1 MLQTIRDQVKGW
13 LAVVIFSIMIIPF
26 AFWGIN
32 YYFDQSGGVIA
43 IEVNDEEITLADYQ
57 RAYQDMRQQWQTI
70 SGAPVEEAAE
80 PLIKQRAKEDLIQ
93 TELLKQAGKQAGLS
107 VGEQEVWQVIR
118 QIPAFNDDDGFN
130 MGLFEVAV
138 SRSGLTP
145 AGFLAGIKQD
155 MAIEQLRNS
164 MVATDFVTQPEISA
178 YSSIVHQTRDFSYAV
193 LSSDEL
199 KETMVVTDEQIQS
212 YYENKDRYM
221 EPEKVRIAYLVLSL
235 AKIAEEVY
243 LEEGELETY
252 FSENKHNYEVEE
264 TRKVKQILVKLPEE
278 PSEAAIDSQK
288 TKAAELYAL
297 VKEGKEL
304 QDVAVNYA
312 GEQQASVEFSE
323 FGFLTKEVLEPEVA
337 EVVFSMAAG
346 EISEPVQSRYGFHI
360 MAVDEIQVG
369 SEVTLASKREE
380 VEQDLR
386 EEKAAKQLY
395 ELTDRLAALT
405 YESHDTLE
413 VAADELGLQEQ
424 TSDFISREDPGVGI
438 VAEPGV
444 VSAAFSDEVLLEENN
459 SELLEL
465 ENGRY
470 LVLRVLEHRSPMKKP
485 LEDVRDEII
494 TRIKYEQARDRTRE
508 RGETILEQLEEGKT
522 KEELVL
528 EFPLDWKTATG
539 VTQDNENI
547 NRAVLR
553 SAFGAGIPEAGRPL
567 LEGASL
573 GTGDYTVV
581 IVYSVTRV
589 DPDTIEKD
597 ELDALRGQILQAHIT
612 STWTEFNNNLRD
624 DADITV
630 YEQTL

>member
-13 LAVVIFSIMIIPF
+13 LAVVIFTIMIIPF

-323 FGFLTKEVLEPEVA
+323 FGFLTKEVLEPEVD

-369 SEVTLASKREE
+369 SEVTLAGKREE

-465 ENGRY
+465 ENDRY

-494 TRIKYEQARDRTRE
+494 TRIKYEQASDRTRE

>member
-57 RAYQDMRQQWQTI
+57 RAYQDMRQQWQSI

-199 KETMVVTDEQIQS
+199 KETLEVTDEQIQS

-288 TKAAELYAL
+288 AKAAELYAL

-323 FGFLTKEVLEPEVA
+323 FGFLTKEVLEPEVD

-369 SEVTLASKREE
+369 SEVTLAGKREE

-539 VTQDNENI
+539 VTQDNENV

-567 LEGASL
+567 HEGASL

-581 IVYSVTRV
+581 IVYSVTRL

-630 YEQTL
+630 YEQML

>member
-130 MGLFEVAV
+130 MQLFEVAV

-199 KETMVVTDEQIQS
+199 KETLEVTDEQIQS

-288 TKAAELYAL
+288 AKADELYAL

-369 SEVTLASKREE
+369 SEVTLAGKREE

-465 ENGRY
+465 ENDRY

-485 LEDVRDEII
+485 LEDVR
-494 TRIKYEQARDRTRE
+494 
-508 RGETILEQLEEGKT
+508 G
-522 KEELVL
+522 
-528 EFPLDWKTATG
+528 
-539 VTQDNENI
+539 
-547 NRAVLR
+547 
-553 SAFGAGIPEAGRPL
+553 
-567 LEGASL
+567 
-573 GTGDYTVV
+573 
-581 IVYSVTRV
+581 
-589 DPDTIEKD
+589 
-597 ELDALRGQILQAHIT
+597 
-612 STWTEFNNNLRD
+612 
-624 DADITV
+624 
-630 YEQTL
+630 

>member
-13 LAVVIFSIMIIPF
+13 LAVVIFTIMIIPF

-107 VGEQEVWQVIR
+107 IGEQEVWQVIR

-130 MGLFEVAV
+130 MQLFEVAV

-199 KETMVVTDEQIQS
+199 KETLEVTDEQIQS

-243 LEEGELETY
+243 LEEGELGTY

-278 PSEAAIDSQK
+278 SSEAAIDSQK

-304 QDVAVNYA
+304 QDIAVNYA

-323 FGFLTKEVLEPEVA
+323 FGFLTKEVLEPEVD

-369 SEVTLASKREE
+369 SEVTLAGKREE

-465 ENGRY
+465 ENDRY

-539 VTQDNENI
+539 VTQDDENI

-553 SAFGAGIPEAGRPL
+553 SAFGAGIPEAGRPFH
-567 LEGASL
+567 EGASL

-581 IVYSVTRV
+581 IVYSATRV

-597 ELDALRGQILQAHIT
+597 ELDALRGQIRQAHIT
-612 STWTEFNNNLRD
+612 STWTEFNNNLKAN
-624 DADITV
+624 ADITV
-630 YEQTL
+630 YEEML

>member
-13 LAVVIFSIMIIPF
+13 LAVVIFTIMIIPF

-80 PLIKQRAKEDLIQ
+80 PLIKQRATEDLIQ

-118 QIPAFNDDDGFN
+118 QIPVFNDDDGFN
-130 MGLFEVAV
+130 MELFEVAV

-164 MVATDFVTQPEISA
+164 MFATDFVTQPEVSA
-178 YSSIVHQTRDFSYAV
+178 YSSIVYQTRDFSYAV

-235 AKIAEEVY
+235 ARIAEEVY

-252 FSENKHNYEVEE
+252 FSENKHNYEIEE

-288 TKAAELYAL
+288 AKADELYAL

-323 FGFLTKEVLEPEVA
+323 FGFLTKEVLEPEVD

-369 SEVTLASKREE
+369 SEVTLVGKREE

-465 ENGRY
+465 ENDRY
-470 LVLRVLEHRSPMKKP
+470 LVLRVLEHQSPMKKP

-508 RGETILEQLEEGKT
+508 RGETILEQLEEGKS

-567 LEGASL
+567 HEGASL

-581 IVYSVTRV
+581 IVYSVTQV
-589 DPDTIEKD
+589 DPDTIEKE

-612 STWTEFNNNLRD
+612 STWTEFNNNLREN
-624 DADITV
+624 ADITV

>member
-130 MGLFEVAV
+130 MELFEVAV

-243 LEEGELETY
+243 LEEGELGTY

-304 QDVAVNYA
+304 QDIAVNYA

-369 SEVTLASKREE
+369 SEVTLAGKREE

-465 ENGRY
+465 ENDRY

>member
-13 LAVVIFSIMIIPF
+13 LAVVIFTIMIIPF

-199 KETMVVTDEQIQS
+199 KETLEVTDEQIQS

-243 LEEGELETY
+243 LEEGELGAY

-323 FGFLTKEVLEPEVA
+323 FGFLTKEVLEPEVD

-369 SEVTLASKREE
+369 SEVTLAGKREE

-465 ENGRY
+465 ENDRY

-528 EFPLDWKTATG
+528 EFSLDWKTATG

-612 STWTEFNNNLRD
+612 STWTGFNNNLRD

>member
-323 FGFLTKEVLEPEVA
+323 FGFLTKEVLEPEVD

-369 SEVTLASKREE
+369 SEVTLAGKREE

-465 ENGRY
+465 ENDRY

-494 TRIKYEQARDRTRE
+494 TRIKYEQARDRTSE

>member
-13 LAVVIFSIMIIPF
+13 LAVVIFTIMIIPF

-130 MGLFEVAV
+130 MQLFEVAV

-199 KETMVVTDEQIQS
+199 KETLEVTDEQIQS

-278 PSEAAIDSQK
+278 PSDAAIDSQK

-323 FGFLTKEVLEPEVA
+323 FGFLTKEVLEPEVD

-369 SEVTLASKREE
+369 SEVTLAGKREE

-465 ENGRY
+465 ENDRY

-494 TRIKYEQARDRTRE
+494 TRIKYEQASDRTRE

>member
-13 LAVVIFSIMIIPF
+13 LAVVIFTIMIIPF

-57 RAYQDMRQQWQTI
+57 RAYQDMRQQWQSI

-288 TKAAELYAL
+288 SKAAELYAL

-323 FGFLTKEVLEPEVA
+323 FGFLTKEVLEPEVD

-369 SEVTLASKREE
+369 SEVTLAGKREE

>member
-243 LEEGELETY
+243 LEEGELGTY

-323 FGFLTKEVLEPEVA
+323 FGFLTKEVLEPEVD

-369 SEVTLASKREE
+369 SEVTLAGKREE

-465 ENGRY
+465 ENDRY

>member
-130 MGLFEVAV
+130 MQLFEVAV

-252 FSENKHNYEVEE
+252 FSENKHNYEIEE

-288 TKAAELYAL
+288 AKAAELYAL

-369 SEVTLASKREE
+369 SEVTLVGKREE

-386 EEKAAKQLY
+386 EEKAVKQLY